1 MPDVL
6 RAIGTSEA
14 VSALIGFVDSAEY
27 AVSVK
32 AIQILKMMKDDTPG
46 LKIESDLIAE
56 KILEE
61 CQMYQKLLSFLHTQ
75 VSEHE
80 KDPKTE
86 QSTKIRMAREGL
98 ITILKHRVDAHL
110 ERIFNLLGIHYYE
123 QDVEPIL
130 ELALKGDDQQRANAI
145 EFIDSI
151 LEARL
156 RHVLVPII
164 ESLGQG
170 VAYSEDMVAK
180 LKLPSISEWECF
192 KSLLTRHDVKIKHAV
207 LYLIEQL
214 GAHKYLPLIEP
225 LLQSPFESVRKQA
238 EQMIKT

>member
-1 MPDVL
+1 MRKEAIACLQGYGPSIIPLLKRMVENQEIQLDDALFVPDVL
-6 RAIGTSEA
+6 RAIGTTEA
-14 VSALIGFVDSAEY
+14 ISALVAFVDSAEY

-32 AIQILKMMKDDTPG
+32 AIQILKIMKNDTPE

-56 KILEE
+56 KILQE

-86 QSTKIRMAREGL
+86 RSTKIRRAREGL

-130 ELALKGDDQQRANAI
+130 ELALNG
-145 EFIDSI
+145 
-151 LEARL
+151 
-156 RHVLVPII
+156 
-164 ESLGQG
+164 
-170 VAYSEDMVAK
+170 
-180 LKLPSISEWECF
+180 
-192 KSLLTRHDVKIKHAV
+192 
-207 LYLIEQL
+207 
-214 GAHKYLPLIEP
+214 
-225 LLQSPFESVRKQA
+225 
-238 EQMIKT
+238 